1 MRISLRPVTQ
11 RDWKSILK
19 MRNEPQ
25 VRLACHDTSIIMFD
39 THKEYMQKLDSN
51 PIAHQWMICCGDEV
65 IGHVKIIAGELGY
78 MLKKGFRG
86 KGLGVKFHE
95 LVFVEAKKIGIIK
108 LKDTIKI
115 HNNASLKL
123 ALKTGFVSKGLIY
136 KDGKPYAYVLEKI
149 LETGDM
155 NQ

>member
-11 RDWKSILK
+11 KDWMSILEI
-19 MRNEPQ
+19 RNEPQ
-25 VRLACHDTSIIMFD
+25 VRLACHDTSLIIYE
-39 THKEYMQKLDSN
+39 THSEYMKKLDSN
-51 PIAHQWMICCGDEV
+51 PDAHQWVICFGDEV

-86 KGLGVKFHE
+86 RGIGVKFHE
-95 LVFVEAKKIGIIK
+95 LVFLQAKNLGIKK
-108 LKDTIKI
+108 LKDTIKV
-115 HNNASLKL
+115 NNNTSLKL

-149 LETGDM
+149 L
-155 NQ
+155 

>member
-11 RDWKSILK
+11 KDWMSILEI
-19 MRNEPQ
+19 RNEPQ
-25 VRLACHDTSIIMFD
+25 VRLACHDTSLIIYE
-39 THKEYMQKLDSN
+39 THSEYMKKLDSN
-51 PIAHQWMICCGDEV
+51 PDAHQWVICFGDEV

-86 KGLGVKFHE
+86 KGIGVKFHE
-95 LVFVEAKKIGIIK
+95 LVFLQARNLGIKK
-108 LKDTIKI
+108 LKDTIKVN
-115 HNNASLKL
+115 NNASLKL

-149 LETGDM
+149 L
-155 NQ
+155 

>member
-11 RDWKSILK
+11 RDWMSILE

-25 VRLACHDTSIIMFD
+25 VRLACHDTSIIIYD
-39 THKEYMQKLDSN
+39 THKEYMEKLDSN
-51 PIAHQWMICCGDEV
+51 PNAHQWIICFGDEV

-95 LVFVEAKKIGIIK
+95 LVFLQAKKLGIKK
-108 LKDTIKI
+108 LKDTIKVN
-115 HNNASLKL
+115 NNASLKL
-123 ALKTGFVSKGLIY
+123 AQKTGFVSKGLIY

-149 LETGDM
+149 L
-155 NQ
+155 

>member
-11 RDWKSILK
+11 RDWRSILE

-25 VRLACHDTSIIMFD
+25 VRLACHDTSMIMFD
-39 THKEYMQKLDSN
+39 THKEYMEKLNSN
-51 PIAHQWMICCGDEV
+51 PDAHQWTICCGDEV
-65 IGHVKIIAGELGY
+65 IGHVKIVAGELGY

-95 LVFVEAKKIGIIK
+95 LVFVEAKKLGIKK
-108 LKDTIKI
+108 LKDTIKV

-136 KDGKPYAYVLEKI
+136 KDGKSYAYVLEKR
-149 LETGDM
+149 L
-155 NQ
+155 

>member
-11 RDWKSILK
+11 KDWMSILEI
-19 MRNEPQ
+19 RNEPQ
-25 VRLACHDTSIIMFD
+25 VRLACHDTSLIIYE
-39 THKEYMQKLDSN
+39 THREYMKKLDSN
-51 PIAHQWMICCGDEV
+51 PDAHQWVICFGDEV

-86 KGLGVKFHE
+86 KGIGVKFHE
-95 LVFVEAKKIGIIK
+95 LVFLQAKNLGIKK
-108 LKDTIKI
+108 LKDTIKVN
-115 HNNASLKL
+115 NNASLKL

-149 LETGDM
+149 L
-155 NQ
+155 

>member
-11 RDWKSILK
+11 KDWMSILDI
-19 MRNEPQ
+19 RNEPQ
-25 VRLACHDTSIIMFD
+25 VRLACHDTSLIIYE
-39 THKEYMQKLDSN
+39 THSEYMKKLDSN
-51 PIAHQWMICCGDEV
+51 PDAHQWVICFGDEV

-86 KGLGVKFHE
+86 KGMGVKFHE
-95 LVFVEAKKIGIIK
+95 LVFLQAKNLGIKK
-108 LKDTIKI
+108 LKDTIKVN
-115 HNNASLKL
+115 NNASLKL

-149 LETGDM
+149 L
-155 NQ
+155 

>member
-11 RDWKSILK
+11 KDWMSILEI
-19 MRNEPQ
+19 RNELQ
-25 VRLACHDTSIIMFD
+25 VRLACHDTSLIIYE
-39 THKEYMQKLDSN
+39 THSEYMKKLDSN
-51 PIAHQWMICCGDEV
+51 PDAHQWVICFGDEV

-86 KGLGVKFHE
+86 KGIGVKFHE
-95 LVFVEAKKIGIIK
+95 LVFLQAKNLGIKK
-108 LKDTIKI
+108 LKDTIKVN
-115 HNNASLKL
+115 NNASLKL

-149 LETGDM
+149 L
-155 NQ
+155 

>member
-11 RDWKSILK
+11 KDWMSILEI
-19 MRNEPQ
+19 RNEPQ
-25 VRLACHDTSIIMFD
+25 VRLACHDTSLIIYE
-39 THKEYMQKLDSN
+39 THSEYMKKLDSN
-51 PIAHQWMICCGDEV
+51 PDAHQWVICFGDEV

-86 KGLGVKFHE
+86 KGIGVKFHE
-95 LVFVEAKKIGIIK
+95 LVFLQAKKLGIKK
-108 LKDTIKI
+108 LRDTIKVN
-115 HNNASLKL
+115 NNASLKL

-149 LETGDM
+149 L
-155 NQ
+155 

>member
-11 RDWKSILK
+11 KDWMSILE

-25 VRLACHDTSIIMFD
+25 VRLACHDISLIIYE
-39 THKEYMQKLDSN
+39 THSEYMKKLDSN
-51 PIAHQWMICCGDEV
+51 PDAHQWVICFGDEV

-86 KGLGVKFHE
+86 KGIGVKFHE
-95 LVFVEAKKIGIIK
+95 LVFLQAKKLGIKK
-108 LKDTIKI
+108 LKDTIKVN
-115 HNNASLKL
+115 NNASLKL

-149 LETGDM
+149 L
-155 NQ
+155 

>member
-11 RDWKSILK
+11 KDWMSILEI
-19 MRNEPQ
+19 RNEPQ
-25 VRLACHDTSIIMFD
+25 VRLACHDTSLIIYE
-39 THKEYMQKLDSN
+39 THSEYMKKLDSN
-51 PIAHQWMICCGDEV
+51 PDAHQWVICFGDEV

-86 KGLGVKFHE
+86 KGIGAKFHE
-95 LVFVEAKKIGIIK
+95 LVFLQAKNLGIKK
-108 LKDTIKI
+108 LKDTIKVN
-115 HNNASLKL
+115 NNASLKL

-149 LETGDM
+149 L
-155 NQ
+155 

>member
-11 RDWKSILK
+11 KDWMSILEI
-19 MRNEPQ
+19 RNEPQ
-25 VRLACHDTSIIMFD
+25 VRLACHDTSLIIYE
-39 THKEYMQKLDSN
+39 THSEYMKKLDSN
-51 PIAHQWMICCGDEV
+51 PDAHQWVICFGDEV

-86 KGLGVKFHE
+86 KGIGGKFHE
-95 LVFVEAKKIGIIK
+95 LVFLQAKNLGIKK
-108 LKDTIKI
+108 LKDTIKVN
-115 HNNASLKL
+115 NNASLKL

-149 LETGDM
+149 L
-155 NQ
+155 

>member
-11 RDWKSILK
+11 KDWMSILEI
-19 MRNEPQ
+19 RNEPQ
-25 VRLACHDTSIIMFD
+25 VRLACHDTSLIIYE
-39 THKEYMQKLDSN
+39 THSEYMKKLDSN
-51 PIAHQWMICCGDEV
+51 PDAHQWVICFGDEV

-86 KGLGVKFHE
+86 KGIGVKFHE
-95 LVFVEAKKIGIIK
+95 LVFLQAKNLGIKK
-108 LKDTIKI
+108 LKDTIKVN
-115 HNNASLKL
+115 NNASLKL

-149 LETGDM
+149 L
-155 NQ
+155 